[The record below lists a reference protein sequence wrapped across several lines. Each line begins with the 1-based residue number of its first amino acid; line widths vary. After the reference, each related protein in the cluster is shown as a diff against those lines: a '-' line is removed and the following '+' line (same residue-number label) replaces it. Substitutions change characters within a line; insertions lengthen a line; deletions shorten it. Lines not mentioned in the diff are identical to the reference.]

1 MKYAD
6 DTAIFFGGKE
16 QNKVERT
23 LFRVMNRLSES
34 FVENKLLLNL
44 IPGNAVV
51 IIWYESTIG

>member
-34 FVENKLLLNL
+34 FVENK
-44 IPGNAVV
+44 
-51 IIWYESTIG
+51 